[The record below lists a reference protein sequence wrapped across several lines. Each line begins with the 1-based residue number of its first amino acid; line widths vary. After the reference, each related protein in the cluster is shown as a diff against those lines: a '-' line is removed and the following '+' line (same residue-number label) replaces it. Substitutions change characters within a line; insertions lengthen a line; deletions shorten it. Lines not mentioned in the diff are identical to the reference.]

1 MCDIWPI
8 SIRAWTWMILS
19 NILYFKLLSLF
30 DVKSFEL
37 QKIEFFLL
45 KLPSLSSIHR
55 TKNRIWLSH
64 SQKPHIKNTYKSI
77 VKNVCTFIADIPKNW
92 MRMNICAIAIWWCFF
107 CDIQNVVPFRDYVFV
122 CARIV
127 QNEGK
132 NLLRLKNDCV
142 KIADTI
148 SKIRVYT
155 KIIGPC

>member
-127 QNEGK
+127 QNVGK
-132 NLLRLKNDCV
+132 IFSDWRMTV
-142 KIADTI
+142 
-148 SKIRVYT
+148 
-155 KIIGPC
+155 